1 MRKLVDPY
9 NAELR
14 SILEAL
20 LAEDMT
26 VTAREVARRHSCLND
41 ASAFTRNAA
50 RKEPIAEYA
59 QQQADSRAAQAATK
73 PSVSEELTEKVR
85 ERNERI
91 AELEQTV
98 KNLAAAHVGLIR
110 AVQLA
115 GGFRSLEKFWK
126 DNNTVWE
133 TLLSEQAL
141 PGAPLGGT
149 VSVLIRAQPLEV
161 RSQEAATSSK
171 PRS

>member
-1 MRKLVDPY
+1 MRKLLDPD

-20 LAEDMT
+20 LAEDVT

-41 ASAFTRNAA
+41 ASAFTRNTT
-50 RKEPIAEYA
+50 RKELISEYA
-59 QQQADSRAAQAATK
+59 QRQAAARAVPGPSK
-73 PSVSEELTEKVR
+73 PAGEETLSEKVR

-98 KNLAAAHVGLIR
+98 RNLAAAHVGLIR

-115 GGFRSLEKFWK
+115 GGFRSLEKFWR
-126 DNNTVWE
+126 DYSEVAGSLRDTGGAIADASVVQ
-133 TLLSEQAL
+133 LSASTT
-141 PGAPLGGT
+141 PKP
-149 VSVLIRAQPLEV
+149 AQ
-161 RSQEAATSSK
+161 
-171 PRS
+171 

>member
-1 MRKLVDPY
+1 MRKLLDPD

-20 LAEDMT
+20 LAEDVT
-26 VTAREVARRHSCLND
+26 VTAREVARRHTCLND
-41 ASAFTRNAA
+41 ASAFTRNAV
-50 RKEPIAEYA
+50 RKELIAEYA
-59 QQQADSRAAQAATK
+59 QRQADSRTVQAATE
-73 PSVSEELTEKVR
+73 PSGSEELTEKVR

-126 DNNTVWE
+126 DY
-133 TLLSEQAL
+133 SEVAGAL
-141 PGAPLGGT
+141 RSTGGAPEGSAVVQLGA
-149 VSVLIRAQPLEV
+149 SA
-161 RSQEAATSSK
+161 SSK
-171 PRS
+171 PAQ

>member
-1 MRKLVDPY
+1 MRKLLDPD

-20 LAEDMT
+20 LAEGVT

-41 ASAFTRNAA
+41 ASAFTRNAV
-50 RKEPIAEYA
+50 RKELIAEYA
-59 QQQADSRAAQAATK
+59 QRQADTRAVHTSPESAVDEAL
-73 PSVSEELTEKVR
+73 SEKVR

-115 GGFRSLEKFWK
+115 GGFRSLEKFWQ
-126 DNNTVWE
+126 DY
-133 TLLSEQAL
+133 SEVAGAL
-141 PGAPLGGT
+141 RSTGGT
-149 VSVLIRAQPLEV
+149 PEGSAVVQLGASA
-161 RSQEAATSSK
+161 SSK
-171 PRS
+171 PAK

>member
-1 MRKLVDPY
+1 MRKLVDPD
-9 NAELR
+9 NAELH

-20 LAEDMT
+20 LTEDVT

-50 RKEPIAEYA
+50 RKELIAEYA
-59 QQQADSRAAQAATK
+59 QRQADSRAAQAATN
-73 PSVSEELTEKVR
+73 PSGSEELTEKVR

-115 GGFRSLEKFWK
+115 GGFRSLEKFWH
-126 DNNTVWE
+126 DY
-133 TLLSEQAL
+133 SEVAGAL
-141 PGAPLGGT
+141 RSTGGT
-149 VSVLIRAQPLEV
+149 PEGSAVV
-161 RSQEAATSSK
+161 RLGASSSSK
-171 PRS
+171 PAQ